1 VCDRNPSL
9 LNCPRQQL
17 CIDAIRFAAMMADSD
32 LLGPRRVDE
41 QDVVTPLRQNVVNMP
56 CFAARLDRHSGAF
69 GAWTEYIF
77 QVLHLPDGSSSDDET
92 TENLA
97 ERCLLHAEVQG
108 YTSHGHL
115 LLDPR

>member
-69 GAWTEYIF
+69 GAWTEYVF
-77 QVLHLPDGSSSDDET
+77 QVLQLSDCTSSDDQT

-97 ERCLLHAEVQG
+97 ERCLLHAEV
-108 YTSHGHL
+108 
-115 LLDPR
+115 